1 MTTGIGDG
9 THELQPLRLLQESPH
24 GRERFCHRRESGYER
39 TSRVTDVLTP
49 HPRPVLRVGA
59 DNVLS
64 ISQNLRRGW
73 TTDPGPL
80 SFGPTPP
87 LLADAKITSD
97 QRINEGWRRA
107 SPLNRRAVSLILRRI
122 ADASF
127 VYPQIHPRMTAI
139 NGKRSQLGWE
149 KGSTFSGTF
158 PDLLCATGL
167 DQCRRTNG
175 FGSRLEQASP

>member
-1 MTTGIGDG
+1 M
-9 THELQPLRLLQESPH
+9 S
-24 GRERFCHRRESGYER
+24 RRESGHECKER
-39 TSRVTDVLTP
+39 DLCEAPSWDTCALIP
-49 HPRPVLRVGA
+49 HLRPVLRVGA

-73 TTDPGPL
+73 TPDPGPL

-107 SPLNRRAVSLILRRI
+107 CPLNRRAISLMLRRI
-122 ADASF
+122 ADASW
-127 VYPQIHPRMTAI
+127 VYPQIHPPTTAI
-139 NGKRSQLGWE
+139 KRARSQPGWG
-149 KGSTFSGTF
+149 KGLTFSETF
-158 PDLLCATGL
+158 PDVLCATGL